1 MSFLALFTVPQFV
14 AIGLIFIWTGFV
26 RSGIGFGGAALG
38 LPLLLLVDDKPLVF
52 LPIIG
57 SHLLFFTFLTISSRS
72 HNINWAIVAK
82 VMAIIIL
89 PKIAG
94 LIGLFNFPTYWLV
107 IAVFCITLFYGF
119 TWLIN
124 YQIRSQSKIVDLILL
139 VLGGY
144 VSGTSLIGAPLIVAV
159 VAKYVS
165 KVQLRE
171 TLFVLWI
178 ILVTFKMSAFVVY
191 DVDLQWQFSLALLPL
206 VAIGHFV
213 GLKAHDYLVNTDST
227 TFHRF
232 LGAALVVVS
241 IAGLFKYILINTGVS
256 Q

>member
-1 MSFLALFTVPQFV
+1 MGFLDLFSVSQFI

-26 RSGIGFGGAALG
+26 RTGIGFGGAALG
-38 LPLLLLVDDKPLVF
+38 LPLLLLVDDEPLIF

-57 SHLLFFTFLTISSRS
+57 SHLLFFTFLTLLSRRQ
-72 HNINWAIVAK
+72 NINWAVVGK

-94 LIGLFNFPTYWLV
+94 LVGLFNFPTHWVV
-107 IAVFCITLFYGF
+107 IAVFSITLFYGL
-119 TWLIN
+119 TWLFN
-124 YQIRSQSKIVDLILL
+124 YQIHSKSKLL
-139 VLGGY
+139 DVFLLALGGY

-159 VAKYVS
+159 VSKYVS

-178 ILVTFKMSAFVVY
+178 ILVILKMSAFVVY
-191 DVDLQWQFSLALLPL
+191 KVELQWQLSLALLPL
-206 VAIGHFV
+206 VAIGHFA
-213 GLKAHDYLVNTDST
+213 GLKAHDYLMKTDST

-232 LGAALVVVS
+232 LGASLILVSV
-241 IAGLFKYILINTGVS
+241 AGLIKYLLESG
-256 Q
+256 